1 MASDLDGESPSALLT
16 HWLKLSAKIA
26 IILVPTMVLGTLLSA
41 AVWSFWPTG
50 LGNSISSVVVTALL
64 GSLVM
69 VSTWSEIPLAS
80 QMIHQGMTGPAAAAL
95 VALPAVNLGSLL
107 MIGKVSRSWK
117 LAAGLGFGVISVS
130 TLIGIL
136 WL

>member
-1 MASDLDGESPSALLT
+1 M
-16 HWLKLSAKIA
+16 IF
-26 IILVPTMVLGTLLSA
+26 GTLLSS
-41 AVWSFWPTG
+41 AVWSIWPTG
-50 LGNSISSVVVTALL
+50 LGNSISSVLVTSLI

-107 MIGKVSRSWK
+107 IIGKVSRNWK
-117 LAAGLGFGVISVS
+117 MVVGLGLGVMAISVF
-130 TLIGIL
+130 IGIGFL
-136 WL
+136 